1 MRIWGG
7 FGGGV
12 VYTEHLGGAGS
23 FLGALGEGDFN
34 KVVEGS
40 RPWKKEAKFWGEGP
54 ETFPIRPSTL
64 ALPSLSPLPP
74 TICLFPLAGE
84 ADSHSWS

>member
-1 MRIWGG
+1 M
-7 FGGGV
+7 

-40 RPWKKEAKFWGEGP
+40 RP
-54 ETFPIRPSTL
+54 
-64 ALPSLSPLPP
+64 
-74 TICLFPLAGE
+74 
-84 ADSHSWS
+84 

>member
-1 MRIWGG
+1 M
-7 FGGGV
+7 

-40 RPWKKEAKFWGEGP
+40 RPGKKEAKFRGEGP
-54 ETFPIRPSTL
+54 ETFPSAHPPWLCPPSHRFL
-64 ALPSLSPLPP
+64 LPFAFFL
-74 TICLFPLAGE
+74 
-84 ADSHSWS
+84 

>member
-1 MRIWGG
+1 MALGNSGVRVWGG

-40 RPWKKEAKFWGEGP
+40 RPWKKKPSSGVRDQRH
-54 ETFPIRPSTL
+54 FPSDHQP
-64 ALPSLSPLPP
+64 
-74 TICLFPLAGE
+74 
-84 ADSHSWS
+84 